1 MVSSQIS
8 ELKALINLTE
18 TELKNILEMLN
29 SFILDFEEN
38 EEYKTVI
45 VKFENALASI
55 NRIKDV
61 KPL

>member
-8 ELKALINLTE
+8 ELKALVNLTE
-18 TELKNILEMLN
+18 TELKDILGMLN
-29 SFILDFEEN
+29 SFILDFEED
-38 EEYKTVI
+38 EEYKTII